1 MIFRN
6 HIRSNMTVTKT
17 LKGVYYQKDIFHC
30 KYFNC
35 NNKLLIIHIYS
46 KQNI

>member
-6 HIRSNMTVTKT
+6 HISSNMTVTKT
-17 LKGVYYQKDIFHC
+17 LIGVYRQKIYISL
-30 KYFNC
+30 YFNC
-35 NNKLLIIHIYS
+35 NNKLLIIHTYS